1 MNLGGHIA
9 VAAKLSSR
17 PDVWLGAALPDI
29 GAMGRFNLLGD
40 KPDGEIAEG
49 IALHHAT
56 DDLFH
61 GHEWFKAHQ
70 ANLFEALSKAGVR
83 RGAAKAVAHVG
94 PELLLDGE
102 LLAHPVMNSQISA
115 GMERLIPNVDRVEL
129 LVQLEKRASWRGHLE
144 RVASRGAPTFYGD
157 PHQVAVSLQRILSSR
172 PRLALDRSQVNLIGD
187 LLSEVHPEIK
197 ATGVEL
203 IDDLANSL
211 R

>member
-9 VAAKLSSR
+9 VAAKLSES
-17 PDVWLGAALPDI
+17 PDVWLGAALPDV

-40 KPDGEIAEG
+40 DPQGDIADG

-61 GHEWFKAHQ
+61 GHDWFKGHQ
-70 ANLFEALSKAGVR
+70 ANLFAALTEAGVK

-102 LLAHPVMNSQISA
+102 LLGNQAMKDQINA
-115 GMERLIPNVDRVEL
+115 GMARLLPNIDSVEV
-129 LVQLEKRASWRGHLE
+129 LVQPQKRKDWRLHLG
-144 RVASRGAPTFYGD
+144 RVARRGAPTFYDD
-157 PHQVAVSLQRILSSR
+157 PHQVALSLERILSGR
-172 PRLALDRSQVNLIGD
+172 PRLALDPRHVELIGH
-187 LLSEVHPEIK
+187 LLAEVHPEIQE
-197 ATGVEL
+197 TGLALV
-203 IDDLANSL
+203 DDLADSL